1 MTVKEHYDN
10 HLGFFYSWMT
20 GDCED
25 KKREFTNFCKNNN
38 IYPKE
43 SGIAVDLGAGNG
55 IQSVALAE
63 LGFKV
68 KAIDFNQTLLDE
80 LVSKRNELQIEAI
93 NADIKEFTKFI
104 DKSPELIIC
113 CGDTISH
120 LESEKDISELIKK
133 ISKVLIESGKLV
145 LSFRDYS
152 VELTDTKRFIPVK
165 SDPNRILTC
174 FLEYFEKKV
183 RVTDLLYEKTENKWI
198 QKISSYEKIRISKNR
213 ILKILKE
220 NGIKIISDIVLN
232 RMTTIIGQK

>member
-80 LVSKRNELQIEAI
+80 LVSRRNGL
-93 NADIKEFTKFI
+93 
-104 DKSPELIIC
+104 
-113 CGDTISH
+113 
-120 LESEKDISELIKK
+120 
-133 ISKVLIESGKLV
+133 
-145 LSFRDYS
+145 
-152 VELTDTKRFIPVK
+152 
-165 SDPNRILTC
+165 
-174 FLEYFEKKV
+174 
-183 RVTDLLYEKTENKWI
+183 
-198 QKISSYEKIRISKNR
+198 
-213 ILKILKE
+213 
-220 NGIKIISDIVLN
+220 
-232 RMTTIIGQK
+232 